1 MSDKAVQVLSYLPP
15 FLNPC
20 EKNMQ
25 VPKEGFAMNHCAR
38 AVRLSVLGMADLL
51 LFILGRTF
59 LCALFYSPLN
69 PIPLQSLMCPGI
81 SVLLYSGLFF
91 GKKWVKT

>member
-1 MSDKAVQVLSYLPP
+1 MS
-15 FLNPC
+15 
-20 EKNMQ
+20 
-25 VPKEGFAMNHCAR
+25 HCAR

-51 LFILGRTF
+51 LLILGWTF
-59 LCALFYSPLN
+59 LCTLFYSPLN
-69 PIPLQSLMCPGI
+69 LIPLQGLMCPGI